1 MKRTPLSKN
10 DIVTLEISDLTPDG
24 AGVGKQE
31 GYVVF
36 VPKTAVGDVV
46 SARIL
51 KPLASYAYGKCE
63 AVLIPSKDR
72 CEPRCPVFSKC
83 GGCLFRH
90 IRYEAELRIKKG
102 WVEENFK
109 RIGKLPV
116 LCSKILPSPQADGYR
131 NKAQIPCGTG
141 ADGRPSFGFFAP
153 HSHRIIPCGDCSL
166 APAFYSA
173 VIRCVSEWMEQYGIC
188 PYDEETGRGTVRH
201 LFIRDGRTSGEVMV
215 CIVANADVLPHTD
228 VLTDSL
234 RREIPNVVSILLNVN
249 KKPGNRILGD
259 RCVTLW
265 GKDAIT
271 DVLCG
276 LAFDISPLSF
286 YQINHDAT
294 ELLYRTAADMAALSG
309 EETLLDLYCG
319 VGTIGLSMASRA
331 KRLVGVEIIPE
342 AVENARR
349 NARRNGIANAEFIC
363 ADAGEAAKRLVQSG
377 QMPDVVML
385 DPPRR
390 GCTPE
395 VLDAVLRM
403 APSKI
408 VMISCNSATAARDCA
423 YLAARGYPVSRL
435 CAVDLFPRTGH
446 VETVV
451 LLSKR
456 CANDHIEIDLKTDEL
471 DLTNAEK
478 KATYQEIINYVFE
491 HRNLNVSTLSIAQVK
506 QKCGITERENYNKP
520 KTKNTKQPNCA
531 PNKDEAI
538 KEALKHFGMI

>member
-1 MKRTPLSKN
+1 MQQ
-10 DIVTLEISDLTPDG
+10 D
-24 AGVGKQE
+24 
-31 GYVVF
+31 
-36 VPKTAVGDVV
+36 
-46 SARIL
+46 
-51 KPLASYAYGKCE
+51 
-63 AVLIPSKDR
+63 
-72 CEPRCPVFSKC
+72 
-83 GGCLFRH
+83 
-90 IRYEAELRIKKG
+90 
-102 WVEENFK
+102 
-109 RIGKLPV
+109 
-116 LCSKILPSPQADGYR
+116 PSPQVDGYR

-141 ADGRPSFGFFAP
+141 EDGRPSFGFFAP

-173 VIRCVSEWMEQYGIC
+173 VIRCVSEWMEQYGIR
-188 PYDEETGRGTVRH
+188 PYDEEAGRGTVRH

-215 CIVANADVLPHTD
+215 CIVANADFLPHAD
-228 VLTDSL
+228 ALADSL

-286 YQINHDAT
+286 YQVNHDAA

-446 VETVV
+446 VETVAC
-451 LLSKR
+451 L
-456 CANDHIEIDLKTDEL
+456 
-471 DLTNAEK
+471 EK
-478 KATYQEIINYVFE
+478 SN
-491 HRNLNVSTLSIAQVK
+491 
-506 QKCGITERENYNKP
+506 
-520 KTKNTKQPNCA
+520 
-531 PNKDEAI
+531 
-538 KEALKHFGMI
+538 